1 MQLQDHGKLPR
12 NQDRPSHQLCP
23 FTRQFLPAAIELHIE
38 ADLDAQLAK
47 VALEHRSGLPR
58 RRAVLQRVGTGSLL
72 TDFHLAFDRYRSS
85 PGTLARRM
93 GGRAEARPALE
104 ELGSGDPVR
113 GGCPRR
119 VQSDYLNGSKSGFT
133 ILSGIVPVA
142 RNGFVPSAAGCRMAS
157 HD

>member
-1 MQLQDHGKLPR
+1 MGSCPGISTGQATSSAPLLASSSQPQSNSISKQIWSTSLPKAQSRAEPEHG
-12 NQDRPSHQLCP
+12 
-23 FTRQFLPAAIELHIE
+23 
-38 ADLDAQLAK
+38 
-47 VALEHRSGLPR
+47 
-58 RRAVLQRVGTGSLL
+58 RVGTGSLL

-104 ELGSGDPVR
+104 ERGSGDPVR
-113 GGCPRR
+113 GGCHRR
-119 VQSDYLNGSKSGFT
+119 VQPDYLNGSKSGST
-133 ILSGIVPVA
+133 ILAGIVPVA